1 MQEQQKH
8 KKKRRPTVSQLPWG
22 TRSQQAA
29 EDQAQ
34 IERADVNQQ
43 SLENVLM
50 PAQMGPSHSTGI
62 VAMREA
68 SLDQF
73 TALP

>member
-1 MQEQQKH
+1 MTISPFS
-8 KKKRRPTVSQLPWG
+8 RG

-34 IERADVNQQ
+34 IERADMKQQ
-43 SLENVLM
+43 SLEDVLM

-73 TALP
+73 AALP